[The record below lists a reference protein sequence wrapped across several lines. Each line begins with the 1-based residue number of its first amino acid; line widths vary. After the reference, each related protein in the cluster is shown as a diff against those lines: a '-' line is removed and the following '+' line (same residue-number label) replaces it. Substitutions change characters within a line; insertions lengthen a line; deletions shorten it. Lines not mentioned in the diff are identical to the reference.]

1 LLDDAMDGR
10 RHRFAREDTIEEEWR
25 IVERSLITPTGP
37 RPITRAPGDRRV
49 QRCRPGV
56 GTACPSSHQPA
67 D

>member
-1 LLDDAMDGR
+1 MPWTADDTDSPEKTPSKRNGALSN
-10 RHRFAREDTIEEEWR
+10 
-25 IVERSLITPTGP
+25 RSLITPTGP